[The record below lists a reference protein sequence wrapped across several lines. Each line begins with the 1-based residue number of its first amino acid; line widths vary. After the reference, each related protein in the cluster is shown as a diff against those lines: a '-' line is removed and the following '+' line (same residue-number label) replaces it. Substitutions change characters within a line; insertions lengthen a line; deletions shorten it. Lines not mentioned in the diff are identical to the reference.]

1 MPLRNKAVK
10 SGSSPA
16 SGSTLGVYQRYPD
29 EEIIRCIDELR
40 TGIPA
45 WFAANPARKIC
56 KVNLFYGRSIDVRRE
71 NWAARLD
78 AEQAKLISKSNETS
92 PSVDAKE
99 NPMP

>member
-1 MPLRNKAVK
+1 
-10 SGSSPA
+10 
-16 SGSTLGVYQRYPD
+16 
-29 EEIIRCIDELR
+29 
-40 TGIPA
+40 
-45 WFAANPARKIC
+45 
-56 KVNLFYGRSIDVRRE
+56 VNLFYGRSIDVRRE